1 MKKTLIFI
9 MQLSLLLIIC
19 ELGIHLSDFCNL
31 PIPGSVIGMLILF
44 ILLQTKILK
53 VEWVDITASFLVKHL
68 AFFFIPISVSLMTMG
83 WLFLKYGL
91 PLALTLLISLII
103 GFSISAWVVQKLSRR
118 EEVKQHDNAHN
129 TL

>member
-1 MKKTLIFI
+1 MKKIILFI
-9 MQLSLLLIIC
+9 IQLFLLVIIC
-19 ELGIHLSDFCNL
+19 ELGIYLSNFFSL

-44 ILLQTKILK
+44 ILLQTKIIK
-53 VEWVDITASFLVKHL
+53 VEWVDITSTFLVKHL

-103 GFSISAWVVQKLSRR
+103 GFIVSSLVVQKFSRR
-118 EEVKQHDNAHN
+118 EEVKQRDNIHH

>member
-1 MKKTLIFI
+1 MKKIFLFI
-9 MQLSLLLIIC
+9 MQLFLLLIIC
-19 ELGIHLSDFCNL
+19 ELGIQLSDFFNL

-44 ILLQTKILK
+44 ILLQTKVLK

-103 GFSISAWVVQKLSRR
+103 GFIISAWVVQKLSRR
-118 EEVKQHDNAHN
+118 EEGKQHDNAHHP
-129 TL
+129 L

>member
-1 MKKTLIFI
+1 MKKIFLFI
-9 MQLSLLLIIC
+9 MQLFLLLIIC
-19 ELGIHLSDFCNL
+19 ELGIQLSDFFNL

-44 ILLQTKILK
+44 ILLQTKVLK

-118 EEVKQHDNAHN
+118 EEVKQHDNAHHP
-129 TL
+129 L

>member
-1 MKKTLIFI
+1 MKKIFLFT
-9 MQLSLLLIIC
+9 MQLFFLLIIC
-19 ELGIHLSDFCNL
+19 ELGTYLSKLMHLS
-31 PIPGSVIGMLILF
+31 IPGSVIGMLILL

-53 VEWVDITASFLVKHL
+53 VEWIDLTSGFLVKHL

-91 PLALTLLISLII
+91 PLAITLAFSLII
-103 GFSISAWVVQKLSRR
+103 GFIVSAWVVQKLSRR
-118 EEVKQHDNAHN
+118 DEVKQHDNIHH

>member
-1 MKKTLIFI
+1 MKKIILFI
-9 MQLSLLLIIC
+9 IQLFLLVIIC
-19 ELGIHLSDFCNL
+19 ELGIYLSNFFSL

-53 VEWVDITASFLVKHL
+53 VEWVDITSTFLVKHL

-103 GFSISAWVVQKLSRR
+103 GFIVSSLVVQKFSRR
-118 EEVKQHDNAHN
+118 EEVKQRDNIHH

>member
-1 MKKTLIFI
+1 MKKIFLFI
-9 MQLSLLLIIC
+9 MQLFLLLIIC
-19 ELGIHLSDFCNL
+19 EMGTYLSDFFNL

-53 VEWVDITASFLVKHL
+53 VEWIDVTASFLVKHL

-91 PLALTLLISLII
+91 PLVLTLLISLII
-103 GFSISAWVVQKLSRR
+103 GFSISAWIVQKLSRR
-118 EEVKQHDNAHN
+118 EEVKLHDDAHHS
-129 TL
+129 L

>member
-1 MKKTLIFI
+1 MKKIFLFI
-9 MQLSLLLIIC
+9 MQLFLLLIIC
-19 ELGIHLSDFCNL
+19 ELGIQLSDFFNL

-44 ILLQTKILK
+44 ILLQTKVLK

-103 GFSISAWVVQKLSRR
+103 GFGISAWVVQKLSRR
-118 EEVKQHDNAHN
+118 EEVKQHDNAHHP
-129 TL
+129 L

>member
-1 MKKTLIFI
+1 MKKTFIFI
-9 MQLSLLLIIC
+9 MQLFLLLIIC
-19 ELGIHLSDFCNL
+19 ELGIHLSDFFNL

-118 EEVKQHDNAHN
+118 EEVKQHDNAHHP
-129 TL
+129 L